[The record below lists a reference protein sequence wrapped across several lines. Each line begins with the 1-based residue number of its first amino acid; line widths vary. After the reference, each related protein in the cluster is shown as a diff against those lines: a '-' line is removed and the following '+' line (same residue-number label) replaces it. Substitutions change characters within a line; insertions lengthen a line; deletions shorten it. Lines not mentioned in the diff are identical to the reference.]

1 MAKRPGATSDNGFIF
16 KTINKNVNVNV
27 KEKEKNP
34 ASRFGGQH

>member
-16 KTINKNVNVNV
+16 KTINKNVNVN
-27 KEKEKNP
+27 EKEKNP